1 VDVVVHQIDGIST
14 LPALPLAAGLLVA
27 SARRDPVI
35 GAVASLS
42 IHTAR
47 LAPDAVAASH
57 QRPDVLA
64 FSAYAWNE
72 RHSLEVA
79 RRARTRRPDAFVL
92 FGGPSVPRRPE
103 RAARFLREHPY
114 VDALAFGEGELLF
127 REVLRALLEGRPLDG
142 VAGLALRAAAR
153 PEGALLTAPRARLA
167 DFAETASP
175 YLDGTF
181 DGLVAPGAPP
191 PAAIVETNRG
201 CPFSCTFCDWGQAV
215 QSPVRELPLARLHGE
230 LEWIARRQI
239 PYLYIVD
246 ANYGMRRRDLDV
258 VRHIGRLRAAVG
270 FPRYVF
276 FHLTKNATERHLDV
290 VLALREAGIE
300 THLALS
306 TQDFEPRVLQ
316 AVRRENIRLDRALA
330 LRRICHERGI
340 PTFNELI
347 LGLPEQ
353 TYASFADGVAR
364 AVTPLSLD
372 TFNLYL
378 ARVLE
383 NAEMGSVEQRARHG
397 IETRA
402 VPIHPARPPDVAEVE
417 EVVVATR
424 TLPVA
429 DWRRA
434 FALGYLLTAAHGL
447 RLLDV
452 VMQVAWRA
460 AGVPVR
466 RLVEALLARMAT
478 APPASALGRIHIVLE
493 RHADAVLAAE
503 AMALPAPETG
513 DHLWAVE
520 EAVLVT
526 ALAAG
531 EAFFAEVAALVRE
544 DLRGA
549 DTALLEDAV
558 RYQRLVTPAFGS
570 ATPRHDVLAH
580 DIPAWRLLPP
590 AEDGPA
596 VPRRRTRVAWTLS
609 PALAGAGDLRA
620 FATAYLAAVHA
631 RTPTGRLTV
640 SRGRA
645 RIAPSPSSPAP
656 APRGPDEGEEQRPLS
671 GRGSGDGEALA
682 AGGRQ

>member
-1 VDVVVHQIDGIST
+1 MDVVVHQLDGIAT

-27 SARRDPVI
+27 SARRDPAI

-47 LAPDAVAASH
+47 LDPDAVVASH
-57 QRPDVLA
+57 HRSDVLA

-72 RHSLEVA
+72 RLSLEVA
-79 RRARTRRPDAFVL
+79 RRARARRPGAFVL
-92 FGGPSVPRRPE
+92 FGGPSVPRRPD

-153 PEGALLTAPRARLA
+153 PEGAFLTAPRPRLA

-181 DGLVAPGAPP
+181 DELVAPGAPP

-215 QSPVRELPLARLHGE
+215 HSPVRELPLARLQDE
-230 LEWIARRQI
+230 LGWIARRQI

-258 VRHIGRLRAAVG
+258 VRDIGRLRAAVG

-306 TQDFEPRVLQ
+306 AQDFEPRVLQ

-353 TYASFADGVAR
+353 TYASFADSVAR
-364 AVTPLSLD
+364 AVTPFSLD
-372 TFNLYL
+372 TFTLYL

-383 NAEMGSVEQRARHG
+383 NAEMGSAEQRARHG
-397 IETRA
+397 IETRE
-402 VPIHPARPPDVAEVE
+402 VPIHPARPPGVAEVE
-417 EVVVATR
+417 EVVVGTR
-424 TLPVA
+424 TLPA
-429 DWRRA
+429 TDWRRA
-434 FALGYLLTAAHGL
+434 FVFGYLLTAAHGL

-452 VMQVAWRA
+452 VVQVAWRA

-478 APPASALGRIHIVLE
+478 APPASALGRIHAVLE
-493 RHADAVLAAE
+493 RHADAVLASE
-503 AMALPAPETG
+503 AMALPLPETG

-520 EAVLVT
+520 DAVVVT

-531 EAFFAEVAALVRE
+531 EAFFDEVAGLVRE
-544 DLRGA
+544 DFRDA
-549 DTALLEDAV
+549 DTVLLEDAV
-558 RYQRLVTPAFGS
+558 RYQRLATPAFGS
-570 ATPRHDVLAH
+570 AAPRRDVLAH

-590 AEDGPA
+590 GEDGPA
-596 VPRRRTRVAWTLS
+596 VPRRRTRVAWRPT
-609 PALAGAGDLRA
+609 PALAAAGDLRA
-620 FATAYLAAVHA
+620 FTTAYLAAVHA
-631 RTPTGRLTV
+631 RTPTGRLTA
-640 SRGRA
+640 SRPRVRVA
-645 RIAPSPSSPAP
+645 RGAAKS
-656 APRGPDEGEEQRPLS
+656 
-671 GRGSGDGEALA
+671 EAL
-682 AGGRQ
+682 RRRR

>member
-1 VDVVVHQIDGIST
+1 MDVVVHQIEGIST
-14 LPALPLAAGLLVA
+14 IPALPLAAGLLVA

-35 GAVASLS
+35 GRAALLS

-47 LAPDAVAASH
+47 LDPDVVAASH
-57 QRPDVLA
+57 PRPDVLA

-79 RRARTRRPDAFVL
+79 RRARARRPGAFVL
-92 FGGPSVPRRPE
+92 FGGPSVPRRPD

-142 VAGLALRAAAR
+142 VAGLAFRASAR
-153 PEGALLTAPRARLA
+153 PEGAVFTVPRARLA

-181 DGLVAPGAPP
+181 DALVTAGASP

-201 CPFSCTFCDWGQAV
+201 CPFACTFCDWGQAV
-215 QSPVRELPLARLHGE
+215 QSQVRELPLGRLQGE
-230 LEWIARRQI
+230 LDWIARREI

-246 ANYGMRRRDLDV
+246 ANYGMRRRDLDI
-258 VRHIGRLRAAVG
+258 VRDIGRLRAAVG

-276 FHLTKNATERHLDV
+276 FHLTKNATERHLDA
-290 VLALREAGIE
+290 VLALREADIG

-306 TQDFEPRVLQ
+306 AQDFEPRVLQ

-340 PTFNELI
+340 ATFNELI

-353 TYASFADGVAR
+353 TYASFADSVAR
-364 AVTPLSLD
+364 AVTPFSLD
-372 TFNLYL
+372 TFTLYL

-383 NAEMGSVEQRARHG
+383 NAEMGSDEQRARHG
-397 IETRA
+397 IETRQ
-402 VPIHPARPPDVAEVE
+402 VPMHPARPPGIAEVE
-417 EVVVATR
+417 ELVVATR
-424 TLPVA
+424 TLSVA

-434 FALGYLLTAAHGL
+434 FTLGYLLTAAHSL

-452 VMQVAWRA
+452 VLQVAWRA

-466 RLVEALLARMAT
+466 RLAESLLARMSH
-478 APPASALGRIHIVLE
+478 APSASALGRIHAVLQ
-493 RHADAVLAAE
+493 RHADAVLAGE
-503 AMALPAPETG
+503 ATALPLAETG

-520 EAVLVT
+520 DAVVVT

-531 EAFFAEVAALVRE
+531 DAFFDEVDALVRE
-544 DLRGA
+544 DLPDA
-549 DTALLEDAV
+549 DTARLEDAV
-558 RYQRLVTPAFGS
+558 RYQRLVTPAFGC
-570 ATPRHDVLAH
+570 AAPRRGVLAH
-580 DIPAWRLLPP
+580 DIVAWRLLAP

-596 VPRRRTRVAWTLS
+596 VPRRRTRVAFR
-609 PALAGAGDLRA
+609 PAPVLAAAGDLQA
-620 FATAYLAAVHA
+620 FATAYLAAVRA
-631 RTPTGRLTV
+631 RTPTGRLIV
-640 SRGRA
+640 SRRQARA
-645 RIAPSPSSPAP
+645 ARVN
-656 APRGPDEGEEQRPLS
+656 
-671 GRGSGDGEALA
+671 
-682 AGGRQ
+682 AGV